1 MFFTEFACHRMTK
14 YTINK
19 IFEKAFPT
27 NIWKIEI
34 DSVKPYVAIETRDVE
49 TTLASFFVFDFEG
62 NCLMSPCQ
70 ADGKEWTLDSIQNGY
85 LILKRIG
92 EQTPVQEGIQIIQI
106 HNNEIIFSS
115 YEFVLLD
122 VFKDYIHARH
132 RSISSGES
140 IAINIKNGEYSSAND
155 IQFDMACNKVQYPV
169 TYQQTPRFL
178 KHEHNIGPLW
188 LSKCGHHFLW
198 CYHKQKNDHFD
209 LCLATSNLNQILD
222 QQVILHDMEKM
233 IPQPYFQ
240 LGSQVFFMSFNKRE
254 IVSYLV

>member
-1 MFFTEFACHRMTK
+1 MNK

-34 DSVKPYVAIETRDVE
+34 DSIKPYLAVETRDIE

-85 LILKRIG
+85 MILKRVG
-92 EQTPVQEGIQIIQI
+92 EQTPVQEGIRIIRI
-106 HNNEIIFSS
+106 LDNELVFNS

-122 VFKDYIHARH
+122 VYEGLIHARH
-132 RSISSGES
+132 RTISSGES
-140 IAINIKNGEYSSAND
+140 IAINIKTGKYSPAQDQEFSFAANK
-155 IQFDMACNKVQYPV
+155 IQYPV
-169 TYQQTPRFL
+169 TYAQTPRFL
-178 KHEHNIGPLW
+178 KQEHTLGPLW
-188 LSKCGHHFLW
+188 LSKSGNHYLW
-198 CYHKQKNDHFD
+198 CYHKQQHDKFD
-209 LCLATSNLNQILD
+209 LCFAISNLNQILD
-222 QQVILHDMEKM
+222 QKVIINEMEKM

-240 LGSQVFFMSFNKRE
+240 LGNQVFFMSYNKRE